1 MNRGGLCGPFGGHTR
16 WGPYKSPV
24 APTPL
29 TVGSPSLE
37 VPGWPRPPP
46 NPPMLQRRVVRFGVR
61 VNGIPQS
68 HRGAAS
74 VLPYLLGD
82 AFRETLRTAPCFV
95 PHRFTPQPSH
105 GAGKELTPKANGKLR
120 TTPQRIQEKASAAPA
135 PTPAPWVGWSSPTP
149 ATRVGDEHHHGHGR
163 DPQPVATR
171 PHVGRWGGGAVGRW
185 QTPSPAVCVPC
196 ASRAPRSFCGCA
208 ALGSAGAE
216 QERFCPPLPPL
227 LLLLWYFLFLLLFFM
242 VCFLFL
248 FFSFLFWWWV
258 FLLFFFGFPNK
269 FHTSICR
276 RRWRHSVSR
285 AGEPMG
291 TRRCVGTARGPQCC
305 WVATGGP
312 QCHGVAPGGSQC
324 LGVATRGH

>member
-171 PHVGRWGGGAVGRW
+171 PHVGRWGGGRPRALQCACPVPRVH
-185 QTPSPAVCVPC
+185 PA
-196 ASRAPRSFCGCA
+196 ASVVAPRSAPPG
-208 ALGSAGAE
+208 LSRSGSV
-216 QERFCPPLPPL
+216 L
-227 LLLLWYFLFLLLFFM
+227 L
-242 VCFLFL
+242 
-248 FFSFLFWWWV
+248 
-258 FLLFFFGFPNK
+258 FLLFFFFFGISFFFFFFLWFVFFFFYFLLFFGGGFFCFFFLVFLIN
-269 FHTSICR
+269 FIR
-276 RRWRHSVSR
+276 RS
-285 AGEPMG
+285 AGGGGG
-291 TRRCVGTARGPQCC
+291 TV
-305 WVATGGP
+305 
-312 QCHGVAPGGSQC
+312 
-324 LGVATRGH
+324 

>member
-171 PHVGRWGGGAVGRW
+171 PHVGRWGGGAVG
-185 QTPSPAVCVPC
+185 PYPI
-196 ASRAPRSFCGCA
+196 A
-208 ALGSAGAE
+208 ALS
-216 QERFCPPLPPL
+216 
-227 LLLLWYFLFLLLFFM
+227 
-242 VCFLFL
+242 
-248 FFSFLFWWWV
+248 
-258 FLLFFFGFPNK
+258 
-269 FHTSICR
+269 
-276 RRWRHSVSR
+276 
-285 AGEPMG
+285 
-291 TRRCVGTARGPQCC
+291 
-305 WVATGGP
+305 
-312 QCHGVAPGGSQC
+312 
-324 LGVATRGH
+324 